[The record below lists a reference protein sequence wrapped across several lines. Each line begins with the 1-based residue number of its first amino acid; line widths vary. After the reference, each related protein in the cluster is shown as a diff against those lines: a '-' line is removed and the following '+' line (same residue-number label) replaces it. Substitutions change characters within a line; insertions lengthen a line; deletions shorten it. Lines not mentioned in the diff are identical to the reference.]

1 MTTVRRRALRP
12 AAVALVTWTAAGF
25 ATSAPD
31 LAWFAAVAAVG
42 AIACAGVFTRLR
54 RPVLGIAAVA
64 LACAA
69 GAAGSVAT
77 LAPVRAQIE
86 ALQVEGGRR
95 LEVDVTVVGHVS
107 ATADGGAWF
116 DAVASRVAAGAV
128 TVTGGIPARV
138 GVDADGRA
146 AVAAAGQGSE
156 VHLSGRAIP
165 ARAGE
170 RAVLVLRAEEV
181 MRAPPPA
188 GVWAW
193 FEEVRDGLVASTR
206 GLPQPGAGLVPG
218 LAVGDTSSLDP
229 ATDAAMKAS
238 SLSHLTAV
246 SGANCA
252 LVVGAAF
259 ALLALAGAARW
270 VRVVG
275 ALVVLAGFVMLVTPE
290 PSVVRA
296 AAMAAIAL
304 LAVVLGRPAAGVAVL
319 SAAVTVLLIAD
330 PWLSTSLGFALSA
343 AATGALLVLA
353 RPLAH
358 GLERWM
364 PRALALA
371 LAVPTAAQL
380 VCGPLIVL
388 IDPHVPLLGI
398 AANLVSDPAAAPAT
412 VAGVLAC
419 ISPWPW
425 LRDGLSALAWIPA
438 AWIAAVAH
446 TTSAIGAQNLP
457 WPDGAFGASLLAVVS
472 AAIVVAVVRPARV
485 PRLTA
490 IATALLAVAV
500 GSVAGQTTV
509 RTVAGPLTVPTT
521 WDVAMCDV
529 GQGDATLWR
538 SGPAVALVDTGP
550 EPERLAQCLQTLG
563 IDRLDLVVLTHFDL
577 DHVGGSEAVLGR
589 AALIVHGPVDT
600 AEDQRLLDR
609 FAAGGALLQQA
620 ATGMTGAVGE
630 TRWQALGP
638 TARDEPG
645 NDASVALD
653 VVGPDFPR
661 TVLLGDLGADA
672 QAALVRRINV
682 PEVDVVKVS
691 HHGSADQDPE
701 LYRRLH
707 PAVGLI
713 GVGAE
718 NRYGHPTA
726 TLLSTLS
733 ALGVTVGRTD
743 TDGDLAVSL
752 DDGELTLWRARPG
765 GVSGDADGDRDV
777 GAGR

>member
-1 MTTVRRRALRP
+1 
-12 AAVALVTWTAAGF
+12 
-25 ATSAPD
+25 
-31 LAWFAAVAAVG
+31 
-42 AIACAGVFTRLR
+42 
-54 RPVLGIAAVA
+54 
-64 LACAA
+64 
-69 GAAGSVAT
+69 
-77 LAPVRAQIE
+77 
-86 ALQVEGGRR
+86 
-95 LEVDVTVVGHVS
+95 
-107 ATADGGAWF
+107 
-116 DAVASRVAAGAV
+116 
-128 TVTGGIPARV
+128 
-138 GVDADGRA
+138 
-146 AVAAAGQGSE
+146 
-156 VHLSGRAIP
+156 
-165 ARAGE
+165 
-170 RAVLVLRAEEV
+170 
-181 MRAPPPA
+181 
-188 GVWAW
+188 
-193 FEEVRDGLVASTR
+193 
-206 GLPQPGAGLVPG
+206 
-218 LAVGDTSSLDP
+218 
-229 ATDAAMKAS
+229 
-238 SLSHLTAV
+238 
-246 SGANCA
+246 
-252 LVVGAAF
+252 
-259 ALLALAGAARW
+259 
-270 VRVVG
+270 
-275 ALVVLAGFVMLVTPE
+275 
-290 PSVVRA
+290 
-296 AAMAAIAL
+296 
-304 LAVVLGRPAAGVAVL
+304 
-319 SAAVTVLLIAD
+319 
-330 PWLSTSLGFALSA
+330 
-343 AATGALLVLA
+343 
-353 RPLAH
+353 
-358 GLERWM
+358 
-364 PRALALA
+364 
-371 LAVPTAAQL
+371 
-380 VCGPLIVL
+380 
-388 IDPHVPLLGI
+388 
-398 AANLVSDPAAAPAT
+398 
-412 VAGVLAC
+412 
-419 ISPWPW
+419 
-425 LRDGLSALAWIPA
+425 
-438 AWIAAVAH
+438 
-446 TTSAIGAQNLP
+446 
-457 WPDGAFGASLLAVVS
+457 
-472 AAIVVAVVRPARV
+472 VVRPARV